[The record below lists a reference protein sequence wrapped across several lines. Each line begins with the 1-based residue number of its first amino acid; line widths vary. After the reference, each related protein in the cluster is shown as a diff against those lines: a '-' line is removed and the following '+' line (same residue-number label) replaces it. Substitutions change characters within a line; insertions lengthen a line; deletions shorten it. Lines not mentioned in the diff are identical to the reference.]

1 MTQLSSVLNIVGQ
14 RNHTQICVTIGP
26 PKDPRLTLLAPAA
39 SDPGT
44 ALLAPGTLERL
55 VVGQTRQLDA
65 ALARIATL
73 RTETG
78 QLLGTMAQ
86 RLAGLQR
93 EVAAELSRVQSAT
106 TMSSESETR
115 LPVTQHNLGTT
126 VLPLTQLL
134 ATVSALVEK
143 YQQEHAAQAEL
154 LSRLRLLAMSGTDDS
169 LESGAS
175 GLSLE
180 QIQSRWSRQPLL
192 DSTLEA
198 SLADWLKMLKKLKR
212 EAAQ

>member
-1 MTQLSSVLNIVGQ
+1 MT
-14 RNHTQICVTIGP
+14 
-26 PKDPRLTLLAPAA
+26 
-39 SDPGT
+39 
-44 ALLAPGTLERL
+44 
-55 VVGQTRQLDA
+55 
-65 ALARIATL
+65 
-73 RTETG
+73 
-78 QLLGTMAQ
+78 Q

-93 EVAAELSRVQSAT
+93 EVAAELSRVQSTT
-106 TMSSESETR
+106 TMSSESEAR

-134 ATVSALVEK
+134 ATVNTLVEK

-169 LESGAS
+169 LESGAP